1 MNYLAHIYLARHDD
15 DAMVGAWLG
24 DFVKANQMD
33 AFSPAMQY
41 EIRLHR
47 RVDTFTDQHPGMLA
61 AKRLFPEG
69 PRRYAGILLDVFG
82 DFWLTRHWSTVCT
95 ESRTELVARFYA
107 ALRRHEARLPAHAVP
122 VAERMIAQDW
132 LAGYGSAAG
141 VDATIR
147 RIATR
152 LSRNGDTM
160 TAGLETLW
168 QNESALQDLFAGFF
182 PELQAYVEQ
191 QRSVAR
197 GVTGSSG
204 ESD

>member
-24 DFVKANQMD
+24 DFVKANHMD
-33 AFSPAMQY
+33 AFPAAMQY
-41 EIRLHR
+41 EIHLHR
-47 RVDTFTDQHPGMLA
+47 RIDSFTDQHPAMLA

-82 DFWLTRHWSTVCT
+82 DYWLTRHWSAVST
-95 ESRTELVARFYA
+95 ESRAGLVARFYA
-107 ALRRHEARLPAHAVP
+107 ALRRHEARLPAHAAP
-122 VAERMIAQDW
+122 IAARMIEQDW

-141 VDATIR
+141 VDRTIE

-160 TAGLETLW
+160 TAGLDTLW
-168 QNESALQDLFAGFF
+168 RNEAALQDVFAGFF
-182 PELQAYVEQ
+182 PELQAYVER
-191 QRSVAR
+191 QRSA
-197 GVTGSSG
+197 GPGGGKTA
-204 ESD
+204 